1 MDISITSYMHTC
13 NRRQRKMGNKRVIR
27 QISNYIA
34 VVLGTFLLAFG
45 SVIFL
50 EKSNLVAGGVS
61 GIAIIVQHAIRL
73 GLGDMTIRVYDY
85 IVYGLMVIFW
95 VLGLIFLGKD
105 FALKTLLS
113 SVLYIGFTALFFRV
127 QFFDQL
133 ADKFAGLD
141 LDENA
146 RAGNLILCGVFG
158 GVFVGGGVALTF
170 VGGGST
176 GGVDVLQILMAKYWR
191 IKESVGGFLLD
202 AVVIVVGMGV
212 MQMWIPAL
220 CGILSSFVVS
230 VLIEIV
236 YIKGQTAYQ
245 VDIISDKWEEISKY
259 AQDELERGATIIHA
273 EGGYKGEER
282 VILRVVF
289 DQRQYEKIREYIASV
304 DPKAFVTFTQ
314 TNAVFGEGFKNNR
327 KIKKNNKK

>member
-1 MDISITSYMHTC
+1 MHIYRWRLKTMTKK
-13 NRRQRKMGNKRVIR
+13 QVVK

-34 VVLGTFLLAFG
+34 VILGTFLLAFG

-61 GIAIIVQHAIRL
+61 GIAIVIQQGVRM
-73 GLGDMTIRVYDY
+73 GLNDFTIRIYDY
-85 IVYGLMVIFW
+85 IVYGLMVVFW
-95 VLGLIFLGKD
+95 VIGLIFLGKD

-113 SVLYIGFTALFFRV
+113 SILYIGFTALFFRV
-127 QFFDQL
+127 EFFDQL
-133 ADKFAGLD
+133 AVKFAGMD
-141 LDENA
+141 LAENA
-146 RAGNLILCGVFG
+146 RAGNLILCGIFG

-176 GGVDVLQILMAKYWR
+176 GGVDVLQLLMAKYWR
-191 IKESVGGFLLD
+191 IKESIGGFLLD
-202 AVVIVVGMGV
+202 GVVIIVGMCV
-212 MQMWIPAL
+212 MQMWVPAL
-220 CGILSSFVVS
+220 CGILSSFVTA

-245 VDIISDKWEEISKY
+245 VDIISEKWEEISRY
-259 AQDELERGATIIHA
+259 AQDELERGATIIRA

-289 DQRQYEKIREYIASV
+289 DQRQYEKIREYIASI
-304 DPKAFVTFTQ
+304 DPRAFVTFTQ
-314 TNAVFGEGFKNNR
+314 TNAVFGEGFKHNK
-327 KIKKNNKK
+327 KIKKNKKK

>member
-1 MDISITSYMHTC
+1 MD
-13 NRRQRKMGNKRVIR
+13 NKHLMKQIINYLAVI
-27 QISNYIA
+27 I
-34 VVLGTFLLAFG
+34 GTFLLAFG

-61 GIAIIVQHAIRL
+61 GIAIVIQHAVRL
-73 GLGDMTIRVYDY
+73 GLGDMTIRIYDY
-85 IVYGLMVIFW
+85 IVYSLMVFFW
-95 VLGLIFLGKD
+95 ILGLIFLGKD

-127 QFFDQL
+127 EFFNQL
-133 ADKFAGLD
+133 AEKFAGSD
-141 LDENA
+141 LNENA
-146 RAGNLILCGVFG
+146 RAGNLILCGIFG

-191 IKESVGGFLLD
+191 IKESIGGFLLD
-202 AVVIVVGMGV
+202 AVVIVIGMGV

-220 CGILSSFVVS
+220 CGILSSFVVA

-245 VDIISDKWEEISKY
+245 VDIISEKWEEISKY
-259 AQDELERGATIIHA
+259 AQDELERGATIIRA

-289 DQRQYEKIREYIASV
+289 DQRQYEKIREYIAHV
-304 DPKAFVTFTQ
+304 DPHAFVTFTQ
-314 TNAVFGEGFKNNR
+314 TNAVFGEGFKRNR
-327 KIKKNNKK
+327 KIKKNHKK